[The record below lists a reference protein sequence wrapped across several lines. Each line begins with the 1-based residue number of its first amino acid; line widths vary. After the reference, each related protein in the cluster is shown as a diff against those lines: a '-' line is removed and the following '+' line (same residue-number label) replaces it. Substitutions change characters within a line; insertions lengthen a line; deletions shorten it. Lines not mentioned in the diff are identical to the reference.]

1 MSLTEETY
9 LILEIVNT
17 VFQKKGCYFLSVSS
31 LQSPHKNILSP
42 VRTEVSDYTNRPK
55 FQNAVLNFPL
65 RRSLSHATL
74 NITAFYIE
82 GKTTNANSDE
92 LLGMN
97 LAKNVGSAV
106 FESYPACTIP
116 VSKEKSY
123 YNGEICKKEKVK
135 FEELSS
141 SLEQMLLNQ
150 SCNAAFEDFL
160 LTVNSSRYLHFF
172 KMQNK

>member
-9 LILEIVNT
+9 LTLEIANT

-42 VRTEVSDYTNRPK
+42 VRTEVSDYTNKPK

-106 FESYPACTIP
+106 LILLARTIP
-116 VSKEKSY
+116 VSKEKSHC
-123 YNGEICKKEKVK
+123 NGEIYKKEK
-135 FEELSS
+135 S
-141 SLEQMLLNQ
+141 
-150 SCNAAFEDFL
+150 
-160 LTVNSSRYLHFF
+160 
-172 KMQNK
+172 

>member
-1 MSLTEETY
+1 MSLTETY
-9 LILEIVNT
+9 LTLEIANT

-42 VRTEVSDYTNRPK
+42 VRTEVSDYTNKPK

-65 RRSLSHATL
+65 RRSLSHTL

-106 FESYPACTIP
+106 LNLTSHAPYLLL
-116 VSKEKSY
+116 EKSHC
-123 YNGEICKKEKVK
+123 NGEIYKKKK
-135 FEELSS
+135 
-141 SLEQMLLNQ
+141 LNLR
-150 SCNAAFEDFL
+150 SFH
-160 LTVNSSRYLHFF
+160 RIW
-172 KMQNK
+172 NKCS